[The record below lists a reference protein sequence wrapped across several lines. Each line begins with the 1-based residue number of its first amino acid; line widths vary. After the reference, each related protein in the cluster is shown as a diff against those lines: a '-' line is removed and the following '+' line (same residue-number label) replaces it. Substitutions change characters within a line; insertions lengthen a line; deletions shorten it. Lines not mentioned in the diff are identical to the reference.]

1 MFKLIGS
8 HKLGFSSIEYTF
20 DTYKDAQIGMFNY
33 ENTFPD
39 FTWVIGSLDDF
50 SNLITIKC
58 ELVSHS
64 NDDTLN

>member
-8 HKLGFSSIEYTF
+8 HKLGFSSIEYHF

-33 ENTFPD
+33 ETTMPD
-39 FTWVIGSLDDF
+39 FIWRIGSPDDF
-50 SNLITIKC
+50 SSLVTIKC

-64 NDDTLN
+64 NNETLN